1 VVTVVPRLVLGLRR
15 SGGWRDTTL
24 PLPDGRWTDVLTGR
38 GHDGGSAYM
47 LRLLRDFPVSLLVRT
62 P

>member
-15 SGGWRDTTL
+15 GGGWRDTTL
-24 PLPDGRWTDVLTGR
+24 TLPDGRWLDVLTGR
-38 GHDGGSAYM
+38 RHDGGTAYV
-47 LRLLRDFPVSLLVRT
+47 LRLLRDFPVTMLIRV